1 MIPTRTRQHNTTTA
15 PPAQS
20 RRRSGETG
28 QTAILAVIAL
38 TALAIVLIIAI
49 ARLGTMILERSAAQT
64 AADAAALAGVVSGR
78 SVADVVAGANG
89 AVIIAWTTA
98 GHTVSVTV
106 RLGDAVAT
114 ARATDAP

>member
-1 MIPTRTRQHNTTTA
+1 MSPTRTRQHDTWTV
-15 PPAQS
+15 PPARS
-20 RRRSGETG
+20 RRGSGDTG
-28 QTAILAVIAL
+28 QTATLAVIAL
-38 TALAIVLIIAI
+38 TTLAIVLIIAV
-49 ARLGTMILERSAAQT
+49 ARLGTTILERSAAQT

-78 SVADVVAGANG
+78 TAADAVAGANG